1 MSIFNKETIQAVA
14 ESTGITLKDDVAA
27 VLLQDMEY
35 RVREI
40 VYEASKFMRHG
51 KRSKL
56 TSEDINH
63 ALRVRNVEPLYGYTA
78 GSPAHFSSVTHGQQ
92 HVHYVNDQEVDL
104 EEIVNGPL
112 PPVPLDV
119 NYTAHWLAVDGVQ
132 PAIVQN
138 PTGADVSIPPSRT
151 ILSASNQQ
159 VVPSV
164 AHQDTPVEH
173 VITRELQLYYEKTT
187 ECILSPSEEDRT
199 IAINSLA
206 TDAAVMKDLAP
217 YYVEFIAD
225 QLSSNL
231 KNLTV
236 ARSMMRLTRAIL
248 DNPSNKVETVLHQLI
263 PSILTCIVHKSVGVQ
278 TSPTSTFTHFDLRE
292 LSAALIAHILHRY
305 SSSYTTLHPRITKT
319 LLRAFIDSSKSLPTL
334 FGALV
339 GLAAIGRQTVQ
350 VILLP
355 NLPAFEKRVTEAMA
369 GTDTTRKDG
378 EVLWAKMTQVLVDYW
393 RAEQSER
400 TGASDSAEDLR
411 REIAEKCG
419 GFSEEVI
426 RSLGLSTGSDRDAGA
441 GALDNGELKPMDMDL
456 DLDL

>member
-1 MSIFNKETIQAVA
+1 
-14 ESTGITLKDDVAA
+14 
-27 VLLQDMEY
+27 
-35 RVREI
+35 
-40 VYEASKFMRHG
+40 MRHG

-78 GSPAHFSSVTHGQQ
+78 GSPSHFSSVTHGQQ

-132 PAIVQN
+132 PAIVQ
-138 PTGADVSIPPSRT
+138 TDRCRT
-151 ILSASNQQ
+151 ILSTSNQQ

-248 DNPSNKVETVLHQLI
+248 
-263 PSILTCIVHKSVGVQ
+263 
-278 TSPTSTFTHFDLRE
+278 
-292 LSAALIAHILHRY
+292 
-305 SSSYTTLHPRITKT
+305 
-319 LLRAFIDSSKSLPTL
+319 
-334 FGALV
+334 
-339 GLAAIGRQTVQ
+339 
-350 VILLP
+350 
-355 NLPAFEKRVTEAMA
+355 
-369 GTDTTRKDG
+369 
-378 EVLWAKMTQVLVDYW
+378 
-393 RAEQSER
+393 
-400 TGASDSAEDLR
+400 
-411 REIAEKCG
+411 
-419 GFSEEVI
+419 
-426 RSLGLSTGSDRDAGA
+426 
-441 GALDNGELKPMDMDL
+441 
-456 DLDL
+456 